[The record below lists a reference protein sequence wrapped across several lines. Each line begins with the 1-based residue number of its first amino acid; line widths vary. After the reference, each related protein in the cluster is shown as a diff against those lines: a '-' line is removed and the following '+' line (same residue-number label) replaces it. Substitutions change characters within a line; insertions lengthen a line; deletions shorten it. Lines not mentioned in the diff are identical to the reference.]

1 MKHDEFVG
9 QLQHRAHLGS
19 RGEAEAA
26 IRATLE
32 SLANRIPLANAHHL
46 ADQLPPEI
54 GEALRHGVMERFD
67 VDAFIERIAAR
78 ERVKFSTA
86 SFHARVVLSLL
97 SEVVSYGIML
107 KVRREL
113 PAEFETL
120 FQPERGAGTVQP
132 HAPLV

>member
-9 QLQHRAHLGS
+9 QLQHRAHLAS

-32 SLANRIPLANAHHL
+32 TLADRIPQATANHL

-54 GEALRHGVMERFD
+54 GESLRYGIAERFGM
-67 VDAFIERIAAR
+67 DALIERIAGR
-78 ERVKFSTA
+78 EKVKFSIA
-86 SFHARVVLSLL
+86 SFHARLVLSLV
-97 SEVVSYGIML
+97 SEVVAYGIML

-113 PAEFETL
+113 PEEFGTL
-120 FQPERGAGTVQP
+120 FLPERGAGTEQP
-132 HAPLV
+132 HAALA

>member
-9 QLQHRAHLGS
+9 QLQHRTHLGS
-19 RGEAEAA
+19 RGEAESA

-32 SLANRIPLANAHHL
+32 TLADRIPPATAHHL

-54 GEALRHGVMERFD
+54 GESLRRGLVERFG
-67 VDAFIERIAAR
+67 VDDFIERIAAR
-78 ERVKFSTA
+78 EKLKVSTA
-86 SFHARVVLSLL
+86 AFHARVVLSLV

-113 PAEFETL
+113 PEEFGTL
-120 FQPERGAGTVQP
+120 FLPERGAGTEQP
-132 HAPLV
+132 HAVLA